1 MLSLTIHNLGK
12 VTLFRCA
19 GRITAG
25 DGDVL
30 RNAILTPLHQRTVVL
45 DLAEVSAVDAAGLG
59 ILVSL
64 RTWAHA
70 TGTELKL
77 LNVTPRVEQ
86 VLELTNLRSVF
97 EVCSVRDMI
106 DLLCRLTGRQ
116 GRQQLKPPWV
126 DKSLSFTPLRGRE
139 TSQSRY

>member
-1 MLSLTIHNLGK
+1 MLSLNIHNLGK

-30 RNAILTPLHQRTVVL
+30 RNAILTPLHKRTVVL
-45 DLAEVSAVDAAGLG
+45 DLADISAVDAAGLG

-70 TGTELKL
+70 TGTELML
-77 LNVTPRVEQ
+77 LNVTPRVEE

-106 DLLCRLTGRQ
+106 DLLCRLTGQ

-126 DKSLSFTPLRGRE
+126 DKSLSFTPLRGKE
-139 TSQSRY
+139 TNQSRY